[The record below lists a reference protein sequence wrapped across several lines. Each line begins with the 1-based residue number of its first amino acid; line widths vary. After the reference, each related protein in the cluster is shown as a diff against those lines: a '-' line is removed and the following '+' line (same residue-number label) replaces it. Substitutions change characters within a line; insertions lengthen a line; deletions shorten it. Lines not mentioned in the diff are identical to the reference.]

1 MKLLIVIVN
10 YRVAQLTIDCLHSVA
25 AEIDSVPNT
34 KVAVCE
40 NGTGDDSAERIQ
52 RAIDENN
59 WGTWCN
65 LTALPANVGFT
76 GGNNAVIRPIL
87 ASEQTPEYVFLLNAD
102 TIVRPSAFKALID
115 FMDAHPKVGIA
126 GSRLEEPDGTPQRSA
141 FRFQS
146 PLGEFEANLKFG
158 VVSRLLN
165 RWIVAP
171 PVVDHSFQTDWV
183 SGASMV
189 IRRPV
194 LETVGLLDEGLFT
207 YFDDCDIC
215 LNAKRAGWPTWYVPD
230 SRVVH
235 LVGQSTGVDPT
246 PRRLPSYVLDARRR
260 YFLKNFG
267 PLYSAVVDACAIT
280 GLSLGRLKV
289 LLTRKADGTPPYLL
303 RDSIRHSVFAKGFQV
318 PIVRSPAAKPDNPS

>member
-1 MKLLIVIVN
+1 MKLFVVIIN

-34 KVAVCE
+34 RVAVCE

-59 WGTWCN
+59 WGSWCN
-65 LTALPANVGFT
+65 LTALPVNVGFT

-87 ASEQTPEYVFLLNAD
+87 GSEQTPEYVFLLNPD
-102 TIVRPSAFKALID
+102 TIVRPNAFKAMID
-115 FMDAHPKVGIA
+115 FMDAYPKVGIA

-146 PLGEFEANLKFG
+146 PLGEFEANLKLG
-158 VVSRLLN
+158 VVSRLLH

-183 SGASMV
+183 SGAGMI

-194 LETVGLLDEGLFT
+194 FEDVGLLDEGLFT

-215 LNAKRAGWPTWYVPD
+215 LNAKRAGWPTWYVPG

-235 LVGQSTGVDPT
+235 LVGQSTGIDGT

-289 LLTRKADGTPPYLL
+289 LLTRKADSTPPYLL

-318 PIVRSPAAKPDNPS
+318 PIVQSTASKPDNPS

>member
-1 MKLLIVIVN
+1 
-10 YRVAQLTIDCLHSVA
+10 
-25 AEIDSVPNT
+25 
-34 KVAVCE
+34 
-40 NGTGDDSAERIQ
+40 
-52 RAIDENN
+52 
-59 WGTWCN
+59 
-65 LTALPANVGFT
+65 
-76 GGNNAVIRPIL
+76 
-87 ASEQTPEYVFLLNAD
+87 
-102 TIVRPSAFKALID
+102 VRPSAFKALID

-158 VVSRLLN
+158 VVSRLLH

-189 IRRPV
+189 IRRTV

-235 LVGQSTGVDPT
+235 LVGQSTGIDRT

-267 PLYSAVVDACAIT
+267 PLHSAVVDACAIA
-280 GLSLGRLKV
+280 GLALGRLKV
-289 LLTRKADGTPPYLL
+289 LLTGKADGTPPYLL
-303 RDSIRHSVFAKGFQV
+303 GDSIRHSVFAKGFQV
-318 PIVRSPAAKPDNPS
+318 PIVQPPVAKSGDPS